1 MKLGQKAMEILQ
13 KEITGK
19 LCSGDDLVVAGPVG
33 FEGTVLLVRNEKDF
47 LRKFFSEG
55 FLWNAV
61 REPKF
66 DFREIIGEEKIS
78 AVCQPGTGGILAA
91 IWKMAEVSGVGLR
104 ADLRKIPVRQETIEI
119 CEHFDLDPYKLL
131 AGGCILLGCPD
142 GQETVSAFM
151 EAGIRAAV
159 IGKAVQGNDR
169 LLKSGELT
177 RYLERPSQDEITK
190 LPWGNQWK
198 SSGRIPG
205 KDNQEG
211 NI

>member
-151 EAGIRAAV
+151 EAGISAAV

-177 RYLERPSQDEITK
+177 RYLETSMGKSVEIFGK
-190 LPWGNQWK
+190 NSGKRQ
-198 SSGRIPG
+198 SGRKHITWRS
-205 KDNQEG
+205 
-211 NI
+211 